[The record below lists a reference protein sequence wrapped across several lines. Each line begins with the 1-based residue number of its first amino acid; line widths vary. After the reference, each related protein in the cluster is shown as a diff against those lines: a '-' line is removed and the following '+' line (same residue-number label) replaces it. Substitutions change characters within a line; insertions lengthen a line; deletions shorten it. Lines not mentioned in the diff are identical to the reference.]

1 MSEYSPRPG
10 TVRSYDERAEFD
22 EPCTRNRIG
31 SGVSPVL
38 GVPTRLRQRLSATS
52 PFLAQYSALQITP
65 SLPSPAPVLCAC
77 AVKADASPAPTPRLA
92 PLRIVRRARACSG
105 DIGLSV
111 IASSDLGASA
121 LGGRAL
127 AVCNGYGPR
136 SYQSAERAGRW
147 QNGNPAAKQANLSQH
162 KPSRASPHF
171 ATRFRTIGSNARAVP
186 LQRGIGNQMLQRRYG
201 GKVPGRGLTRRA
213 MELRPPNREHRVLE
227 ALHRAAVFC
236 DQRIGWNRIGVAL
249 SLTIIAVAAVVLY
262 RILRTIDAG
271 EVVEALV
278 TVNLRDVTLAALFV
292 AGGYLTLTFYDLFAL
307 RTIGRTDVPYWAAA
321 LAAFTSYSVGHNVG
335 ASVFT
340 GGAVRYRVYS
350 GWVWRRPRI
359 VGRDTWSVNL
369 PGGPL
374 TLLQIGLGILDLC
387 FCALAMYMLVPDEPN
402 IGFVTLAVIF
412 VSATLLGF
420 ASHAPG
426 GIGVFDAAMLVA
438 LWQFDKEDVLAGL
451 LLFRLLYYIVPF
463 ALSLLVLGGR
473 ELVLAVRGASPP
485 PLEPIPSLVPTEVAT
500 SPEPSQE

>member
-1 MSEYSPRPG
+1 
-10 TVRSYDERAEFD
+10 
-22 EPCTRNRIG
+22 
-31 SGVSPVL
+31 VL
-38 GVPTRLRQRLSATS
+38 
-52 PFLAQYSALQITP
+52 
-65 SLPSPAPVLCAC
+65 
-77 AVKADASPAPTPRLA
+77 D
-92 PLRIVRRARACSG
+92 
-105 DIGLSV
+105 
-111 IASSDLGASA
+111 
-121 LGGRAL
+121 
-127 AVCNGYGPR
+127 
-136 SYQSAERAGRW
+136 
-147 QNGNPAAKQANLSQH
+147 
-162 KPSRASPHF
+162 
-171 ATRFRTIGSNARAVP
+171 
-186 LQRGIGNQMLQRRYG
+186 
-201 GKVPGRGLTRRA
+201 
-213 MELRPPNREHRVLE
+213 

-262 RILRTIDAG
+262 RILRTMDAS

-278 TVNLRDVTLAALFV
+278 TIDLRDVTLAALFV
-292 AGGYLTLTFYDLFAL
+292 AGGYFTLTFYDLFAL
-307 RTIGRTDVPYWAAA
+307 RTIGRSDVPYWAAA

-350 GWVWRRPRI
+350 AWGLTAVEVAKICFVAGLTFWLGNATVLGLGIAYAPLAATAIDQLPAWFNRGGAFVILIVLALYVGWVWRRPRI
-359 VGRDTWSVNL
+359 VGRDTWCVNL

-374 TLLQIGLGILDLC
+374 TLLQIGIGIVDLG

-463 ALSLLVLGGR
+463 ALSLLILGGR
-473 ELVLAVRGASPP
+473 ELVLAVRGVSPP
-485 PLEPIPSLVPTEVAT
+485 PLEPIPSLAPTEVAT
-500 SPEPSQE
+500 SPEASQEQA